1 MIRSQIFCKVT
12 DSDASPY
19 IEQKDVILCRSGIQ
33 LYSYNEVVNALGEP
47 PVKKDF
53 YREYRP
59 ANVVV
64 KAQDLCR
71 SLPVTKEHPVTW
83 VTPDNWKD
91 LAGGVLDKEVSVVAL
106 DDEADGEIGIKS
118 NVTFYTRELYDY
130 YLANKEVSL
139 GYTCKKHFVENPE
152 EVGYDI
158 ILDEITEVN
167 HLAITRAGRGG
178 SKVAVIDS
186 IMGGLKPMRTGIF
199 AYLASKMQKDSATP
213 SFGKNVLDAVKNS
226 KGTTEEELAG
236 EMKGVLDSMS
246 VLKDCEAKDTLLN
259 VVKDCFDNK
268 EKALANE
275 AELTKTLDSMW
286 VDIHGDSLKEI
297 AKAFAKLSEKPAEAS
312 NTDKQTDSKKEEKSE
327 EKAEDSKDEKSEE
340 KTEDSKDEKSEEKTE
355 DSKDEEKPEEKTED
369 SKDEEK
375 SDKDGCGAKDSA
387 SVIMSKDD
395 MLSALKEMLPG
406 MVESTVKNVLGIKD
420 SAHPQV
426 DSGEV
431 DSFTGNENT
440 GNRDYSSF
448 LG

>member
-1 MIRSQIFCKVT
+1 MIRSEIFCKVT

-33 LYSYNEVVNALGEP
+33 IYSYNEVVNALGEP
-47 PVKKDF
+47 PVKKDY

-59 ANVVV
+59 ASVVV
-64 KAQDLCR
+64 KAQDKCK
-71 SLPVTKEHPVTW
+71 SLPVTKEHPEVW
-83 VTPDNWKD
+83 VNPDNWD
-91 LAGGVLDKEVSVVAL
+91 SLCGGVLDKEVSVVAL
-106 DDEADGEIGIKS
+106 EGEAEGEIGIKS
-118 NVTFYTRELYDY
+118 NVTFYTRELYNY
-130 YLANKEVSL
+130 YLENKEVSL

-158 ILDEITEVN
+158 LLDEITEVN

-178 SKVAVIDS
+178 SEVAVIDS

-199 AYLASKMQKDSATP
+199 AYLASKMQKDSKTP

-275 AELTKTLDSMW
+275 EELTKTLDSMW

-297 AKAFAKLSEKPAEAS
+297 AKAFAKLSEKPSDETAVA
-312 NTDKQTDSKKEEKSE
+312 DKQTDSKDEEKKS
-327 EKAEDSKDEKSEE
+327 DEKTAE
-340 KTEDSKDEKSEEKTE
+340 KTEDSKDEKKSDEEKTE
-355 DSKDEEKPEEKTED
+355 DSKDEEKKSDEEKTED
-369 SKDEEK
+369 SKDEDK
-375 SDKDGCGAKDSA
+375 SKDGCGTKDSA
-387 SVIMSKDD
+387 PVMTKDD
-395 MLSALKEMLPG
+395 MLSALSEMLPG
-406 MVESTVKNVLGIKD
+406 MVESAVKSVLGIKEG
-420 SAHPQV
+420 AKPQV
-426 DSGEV
+426 DSGV
-431 DSFTGNENT
+431 IDSTFTGKTE
-440 GNRDYSSF
+440 GSERDYSAF
-448 LG
+448 LD